1 MDRCIWAVV
10 LPLLDM
16 GYQVDVRVLN
26 AAHFGAPQNRPVN
39 HPSSFFLLLNRQLR
53 RLRKDLCPSPHI
65 HRFLAVGT
73 RILGHHTNMCLEHAW
88 LALHEA

>member
-26 AAHFGAPQNRPVN
+26 AAHLAPPKTGR
-39 HPSSFFLLLNRQLR
+39 
-53 RLRKDLCPSPHI
+53 
-65 HRFLAVGT
+65 
-73 RILGHHTNMCLEHAW
+73 
-88 LALHEA
+88 